1 MFKGSVV
8 VLAVR
13 IVVGL
18 EEVVRFP
25 RLLTDWRQ
33 TRKKSAPSGGGL
45 ADSLSSLS
53 GPEAGGST
61 RSIARAE
68 DQCCD
73 SKEVLEKKP
82 PARAVD
88 FPKSGDS
95 KTPTGGNRFTF
106 VKNVSTHRGQRVR
119 VATLKLFVE
128 SGRPTARTV

>member
-1 MFKGSVV
+1 MFEGSVV

-61 RSIARAE
+61 RSIGLEIERELKINAAIRKKCSRRSRPPGQWIFRRAAIPRRRPVGT
-68 DQCCD
+68 D
-73 SKEVLEKKP
+73 S
-82 PARAVD
+82 
-88 FPKSGDS
+88 
-95 KTPTGGNRFTF
+95 
-106 VKNVSTHRGQRVR
+106 HC
-119 VATLKLFVE
+119 
-128 SGRPTARTV
+128 